1 MELTFLDGQVKSFE
15 KGSTP
20 EMIAS
25 SLSSSLKKQ
34 AVAATVNG
42 KLYDLNQPIE
52 TPGAFR
58 LILSKDIEAFAIL
71 NHSTA
76 HLLAQAVKSLYPEA
90 MFGVGPNTDEGFYY
104 DIALETSLTE
114 SDLKTI
120 EKKMSQLSKENH
132 EMIREVKTKEEA
144 LSFFK
149 NDPYKTVLIHAIK
162 DDEPITFYRQGDFI
176 DLCRGGHLGY
186 TSKIKHFK
194 LLSLAGA
201 YFRGDSNG
209 PMMQRIYGT
218 SWFSKEDLEAYLALL
233 EERKERDHRKL
244 GKELKIFMLNSEVG
258 QGLAT
263 WLPNGYTVRK
273 VLEDYVYELER
284 KSGYLHVSTPVL
296 GSKSLY
302 ETSGHWD
309 HYQDNMFPPM
319 EKDGETFVLRPMSC
333 PHHMKIFQSDLR
345 SYRDLPLRYA
355 EIVTQHRYEASGSL
369 TGLERVRAMTLT
381 DAHIFVREDQIKEEV
396 IAAYRLI
403 EKAIEDLGLEI
414 DYIEFATKDDSKDKF
429 HDNQKLWDLAEK
441 ILEEVL
447 VDRNIT
453 YKKMP
458 GEAAFYGPKIDIQV
472 KTALGHVIT
481 MSTVQLD
488 FLLPERFDLSFINQD
503 GEKERPVVIHRGF
516 ISTFE
521 RLMSILLEQYKGAFP
536 TWLAPTQIILIP
548 VNLDAHEAYLKTIHN
563 EFMEQGFRVKMDL
576 RNEKLGYKIREAQT
590 QKIPYQLVIGDEEVS
605 EDILTI
611 RKYGEKEPFKE
622 TKEAFVKRLLED
634 IAKKSRDLKK

>member
-1 MELTFLDGQVKSFE
+1 MELTFLDGTVKSFE
-15 KGSTP
+15 GGSTP
-20 EMIAS
+20 EQIAAS
-25 SLSSSLKKQ
+25 ISSSLKKK
-34 AVAATVNG
+34 AVAATVNE
-42 KLYDLNQPIE
+42 KLYDFNQPIYE
-52 TPGAFR
+52 SGDFR
-58 LILSKDIEAFAIL
+58 LILETDEEAFGIL
-71 NHSTA
+71 NHSSA

-104 DIALETSLTE
+104 DIALDHSLSE
-114 SDLKTI
+114 NDLKVI
-120 EKKMSQLSKENH
+120 EKKMLQLSKENYA
-132 EMIREVKTKEEA
+132 MIREEKTKEEA
-144 LSFFK
+144 LQFFK
-149 NDPYKTVLIHAIK
+149 DDPYKTTLIHAIK
-162 DDEPITFYRQGDFI
+162 EGDAITFYKQGSFV
-176 DLCRGGHLGY
+176 DLCRGGHVGY

-218 SWFSKEDLEAYLALL
+218 SWFSKEALNDYLELL
-233 EERKERDHRKL
+233 KERKERDHRKL

-309 HYQDNMFPPM
+309 HYQENMFPPM
-319 EKDGETFVLRPMSC
+319 ERDGETFVLRPMSC

-355 EIVTQHRYEASGSL
+355 EIVTQHRYEASGAL

-396 IAAYRLI
+396 IRAYTLI
-403 EKAIEDLGLEI
+403 EQAIEDLGLEI

-429 HDNQKLWDLAEK
+429 HDNQKLWDLAEA

-447 VDRNIT
+447 IARNIK
-453 YKKMP
+453 YKKVP
-458 GEAAFYGPKIDIQV
+458 GEAAFYGPKIDVQV

-488 FLLPERFDLSFINQD
+488 FLLPERFDLSFINKD

-536 TWLAPTQIILIP
+536 TWLSPTQVMMIP
-548 VNLDAHEAYLKTIHN
+548 VNLDLHEEKVKALHETL
-563 EFMEQGFRVKMDL
+563 MEKGYRIKMDL

-590 QKIPYQLVIGDEEVS
+590 QKIPYQIVIGDDELTS
-605 EDILTI
+605 DLLTI

-622 TKEAFVKRLLED
+622 SLTDFIKRLEND
-634 IAKKSRDLKK
+634 IALKSRALKK

>member
-1 MELTFLDGQVKSFE
+1 MELIFLDGSKKSFDP
-15 KGSTP
+15 GMTP
-20 EMIAS
+20 EKIAS
-25 SLSSSLKKQ
+25 TISSSLKKKT
-34 AVAATVNG
+34 VAATVNG
-42 KLYDLNQPIE
+42 ILYDFNQPIYE
-52 TPGAFR
+52 SGDFR
-58 LILSKDIEAFAIL
+58 LILEDDEEAFAIL
-71 NHSTA
+71 NHSSA
-76 HLLAQAVKSLYPEA
+76 HLLAQAVKALYPSA
-90 MFGVGPNTDEGFYY
+90 MFGVGPNTEEGFYY
-104 DIALETSLTE
+104 DIALDQSLSE
-114 SDLKTI
+114 NDLSRI
-120 EKKMSQLSKENH
+120 EKKMMQLSKENH
-132 EMIREVKTKEEA
+132 PMVREEKTRNEA
-144 LSFFK
+144 LEFFK
-149 NDPYKTVLIHAIK
+149 DDPYKTTLIHAIK
-162 DDEPITFYRQGDFI
+162 PGELITFYSQGDFV
-176 DLCRGGHLGY
+176 DLCRGGHVGY

-218 SWFSKEDLEAYLALL
+218 SWFSKDALNAYLELL
-233 EERKERDHRKL
+233 KERKERDHRKL

-263 WLPNGYTVRK
+263 WLPNGYTIRK
-273 VLEDYVYELER
+273 VLEDYVYDLER

-355 EIVTQHRYEASGSL
+355 EIVTQHRYEASGAL

-396 IAAYRLI
+396 IKAYELI
-403 EKAIEDLGLEI
+403 EQAITDLGLDI

-429 HDNQKLWDLAEK
+429 HDNEKLWEMAEA
-441 ILEEVL
+441 ILEDVL
-447 VDRNIT
+447 IARDIP
-453 YKKMP
+453 YKKVP
-458 GEAAFYGPKIDIQV
+458 GEAAFYGPKIDVQV

-488 FLLPERFDLSFINQD
+488 FLLPERFDLSFINQA

-521 RLMSILLEQYKGAFP
+521 RLMSILIEQYKGAFP
-536 TWLAPTQIILIP
+536 TWLAPTQVILIP
-548 VNLDAHEAYLKTIHN
+548 VNLDYHEAKVKALHHDLLQMGY
-563 EFMEQGFRVKMDL
+563 RVKMDL
-576 RNEKLGYKIREAQT
+576 RNEKLGYKIRDAQT
-590 QKIPYQLVIGDEEVS
+590 QKIPYQIVIGDDELHS
-605 EDILTI
+605 DQLTI
-611 RKYGEKEPFKE
+611 RRYGEKEPFKE
-622 TKEAFVKRLLED
+622 SLTLFIERLNQAIDE
-634 IAKKSRDLKK
+634 KSRGLKK